1 MSALRQS
8 RKTLSAALACVALA
22 SPHHQI
28 SQICASAP
36 MGVVKPAA
44 DQIGGFACAC
54 PFADSHGPLRVA
66 LSDTAVD
73 RPVRIGQ
80 DGGAVSSV
88 VIDRS
93 RMVLMERCRLILR

>member
-1 MSALRQS
+1 MTTAGTAQNVQFG
-8 RKTLSAALACVALA
+8 CVY
-22 SPHHQI
+22 
-28 SQICASAP
+28 
-36 MGVVKPAA
+36 AA
-44 DQIGGFACAC
+44 DLLHPATVPNGGFACAC